1 MQEVWQGKR
10 MSYKYFHLTF
20 VLYRTRKEGS
30 QTLVC
35 FSEKCFYRLHFK
47 WAWLYPGKLGNL
59 LFFSGPYANCSALKK
74 VRPYAVCWSNKGCE
88 VCNYFITLC
97 SSSKSFNYKEFYL
110 EWLRKAEEGYSY
122 QVIHFLFL
130 MRPSHVFI
138 SSILLVKAIFSYW
151 MKLWPSMRP
160 SSFDVESFLSSRS
173 WKSSHTE
180 ISLRKCKHNKSYIF
194 LKADLM
200 WFHLGLR

>member
-1 MQEVWQGKR
+1 MSLTLSWKTWKSFIFQGH
-10 MSYKYFHLTF
+10 MPTVQL
-20 VLYRTRKEGS
+20 
-30 QTLVC
+30 
-35 FSEKCFYRLHFK
+35 
-47 WAWLYPGKLGNL
+47 
-59 LFFSGPYANCSALKK
+59 LKK
-74 VRPYAVCWSNKGCE
+74 YDLMQFAEVTKAVRYAIISLHGVIVQKAL
-88 VCNYFITLC
+88 T
-97 SSSKSFNYKEFYL
+97 KMYL
-110 EWLRKAEEGYSY
+110 FGMIEEGRGR
-122 QVIHFLFL
+122 IFLPSHTLPFL
-130 MRPSHVFI
+130 DRIRPSHVFI

-160 SSFDVESFLSSRS
+160 SSLDVESFLSSRS